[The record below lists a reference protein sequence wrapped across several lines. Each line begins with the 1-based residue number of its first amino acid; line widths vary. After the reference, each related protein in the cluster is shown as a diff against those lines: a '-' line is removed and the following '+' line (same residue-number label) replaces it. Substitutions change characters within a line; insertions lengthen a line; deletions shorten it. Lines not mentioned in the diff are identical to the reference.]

1 MRLVYIAG
9 PYRAATAWEVEQNI
23 RRAEEIGLE
32 IARMGAMPV
41 APHMLTRF
49 YGGECTEDFWL
60 LGTFMLMQRCDI
72 VVLTP
77 MWRLSSGAACEKD
90 DAVRLGKPV
99 FEWERD
105 SDREMFRD
113 MLRAEV
119 TS

>member
-1 MRLVYIAG
+1 MKLVYIAG
-9 PYRAATAWEVEQNI
+9 PYRAATAWEVEQNV

-41 APHMLTRF
+41 VPHTLTRF
-49 YGGECTEDFWL
+49 YGGECPEDFWL
-60 LGTFMLMQRCDI
+60 LGTFMLMRRCDI
-72 VVLTP
+72 VVLVP
-77 MWRLSSGAACEKD
+77 AWKLSSGAACEKD